1 MPTTMLDTLI
11 DVYALNK
18 VGAVR
23 RDRTLLEGAF
33 GRKLEELEDDID
45 FPTLQNF
52 VEERRR
58 RIDDTEASWRVT
70 DRQAQIGAC
79 LRLVWNA
86 APPGGGGR
94 GEVERRMD
102 VTARLFL
109 RMFAGKWSAEQV
121 AHVEFVLGMLKDW
134 KAFFLSY
141 TNKSTKPFN
150 DTYADVIRAFVEPTI
165 LKSRNWDTDNLVAE
179 AVQNLLRRA
188 NLHYGFY
195 DKINVQVSDNLHD
208 KIAPAAGGS
217 FMFVQV
223 VQRDTFSTAPPPP
236 NWCFEEYTVFQR
248 VGERTLSDRQSYREV
263 FRKRFAPLLIDDKQ
277 PVQWPFEYE
286 AWLQRAYSEQRYE
299 RLPTTAEAFDA
310 AIHRLAKEIVNLQGQ
325 IIDCVPA

>member
-1 MPTTMLDTLI
+1 MLDTLI
-11 DVYALNK
+11 EVYARHK
-18 VGAVR
+18 VDEIR
-23 RDRTLLEGAF
+23 RDRTILEGAF
-33 GRKLEELEDDID
+33 GRKLDQLEDDID

-52 VEERRR
+52 VEERRK
-58 RIDDTEASWRVT
+58 RIDDTEDGWRVA

-86 APPGGGGR
+86 APPGGAS
-94 GEVERRMD
+94 ESTVELRMD
-102 VTARLFL
+102 VMARLFM
-109 RMFAGKWSAEQV
+109 RMFHDKWSVQQV
-121 AHVEFVLGMLKDW
+121 AHVEFVLGMLKGW

-141 TNKSTKPFN
+141 TNRSTKPFN
-150 DTYADVIRAFVEPTI
+150 DNYADVIRAFVEPTI
-165 LKSRNWDTDNLVAE
+165 LDSRDWGRDNLVAE
-179 AVQNLLRRA
+179 AVQNLLRRL
-188 NLHYGFY
+188 NLHHGFY
-195 DKINVQVSDNLHD
+195 DKVNIQVSDNLED
-208 KIAPAAGGS
+208 KIRSAVGES

-248 VGERTLSDRQSYREV
+248 LGERTLTDRQSYREV

-286 AWLQRAYSEQRYE
+286 PWLRRAYSEQRYE

-310 AIHRLAKEIVNLQGQ
+310 AIHRLAKEIVNLHGQ
-325 IIDCVPA
+325 IIDCVPP